1 MSESEHTTDDYDRFE
16 RFAHIDK
23 AEYKRVNDLLR
34 DRTYITARE
43 WAIARTCS
51 DFRTPMGVEMT
62 KIGRNLP
69 ALVPFMEDQY
79 SPQAVNQARASFE
92 EKVQMAGTT
101 FLYGAMS
108 DFFTS
113 DELDDIM
120 HEATEVAKF
129 LLEMEGADLDVDQ
142 EPEAEQQVAEAMQ
155 EVRAASHDLREEL
168 LADD

>member
-1 MSESEHTTDDYDRFE
+1 
-16 RFAHIDK
+16 
-23 AEYKRVNDLLR
+23 
-34 DRTYITARE
+34 
-43 WAIARTCS
+43 
-51 DFRTPMGVEMT
+51 
-62 KIGRNLP
+62 
-69 ALVPFMEDQY
+69 MEDQY
-79 SPQAVNQARASFE
+79 SPQAVNQARTSFE
-92 EKVQMAGTT
+92 EKVRMAGAT

-129 LLEMEGADLDVDQ
+129 LLEMEGADLDICQ
-142 EPEAEQQVAEAMQ
+142 EVEAEQQVAEAMQ